1 MVCQINSS
9 TNQILQVISIKEKKK
24 KQRICVIKSKVRK
37 TLLKELLKKAAANKR
52 GYSTY
57 LVI

>member
-24 KQRICVIKSKVRK
+24 ETKNMCDKVKSEED
-37 TLLKELLKKAAANKR
+37 TLERAAKEGL
-52 GYSTY
+52 
-57 LVI
+57 